1 MMKEQDG
8 FLSTLTNSNDQT
20 LLIIYDQIERMMQD
34 HAKQTRTVKRLQNLI
49 RVIIKNIYIYFK
61 AAINISHTTLLYES
75 INTIVDEVIQSI
87 DCDRA
92 TCFIYDSENNELW
105 SKIARG
111 TNKLIKLKGG

>member
-49 RVIIKNIYIYFK
+49 RVINKNIYIYFK